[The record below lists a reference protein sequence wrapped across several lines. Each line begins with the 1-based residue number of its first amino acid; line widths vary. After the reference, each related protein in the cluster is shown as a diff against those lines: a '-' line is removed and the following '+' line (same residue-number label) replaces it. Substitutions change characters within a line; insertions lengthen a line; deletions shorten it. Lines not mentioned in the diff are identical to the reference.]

1 MRYEEINPPEKKV
14 EEKKAS
20 KKETPKDTKKSE
32 KQYGRRNC
40 KQ

>member
-20 KKETPKDTKKSE
+20 KKEAPKDTKKSE